1 MDTIKAFFKE
11 KGLYLVCLALVFGAT
26 AAGIV
31 AIRSV
36 VQNFANWAESRHL
49 TEEENVWN
57 QPDALANQPA
67 TDVPEPPR
75 PSAPSVTPAPGPSSS
90 ASSPSNGGGQGAV
103 SGSSAS
109 SGSQGAS
116 PAVSGPVEGG
126 AVSVP
131 FSGDELIYH
140 PTLADWRTHNGA
152 DYAAAAGAKV
162 VAVQGGTV
170 AAVYDDALWGGVVEV
185 TDASGTV
192 WRYCGLTDCTLQRG
206 ETVQAG
212 DTLGKVSVPPAEADG
227 GAHIHLERT
236 KDGAYLDPA
245 A

>member
-36 VQNFANWAESRHL
+36 VQNFANWAEARHI

-67 TDVPEPPR
+67 TGVPEPPR
-75 PSAPSVTPAPGPSSS
+75 SSAPSVTPAPVPSSS
-90 ASSPSNGGGQGAV
+90 ASSPLNGGGQGAV
-103 SGSSAS
+103 SGSSAP

-131 FSGDELIYH
+131 FSGDELVYH

-192 WRYCGLTDCTLQRG
+192 WRYCGLTDCSLQRG
-206 ETVQAG
+206 QSVAAG
-212 DTLGKVSVPPAEADG
+212 DALGGVSVPPAEADG